1 MNRHS
6 ENPRPEIYLNET
18 WVNQNISVEQCWTN
32 KEGTI
37 GPQTKTGRVG
47 RFIILHAGSTEGFVP
62 GGLLMFKSKYGNKRD
77 YHNSMN
83 SQTFRK
89 CFLEQLMPN
98 IPPRSLIIMD
108 NASYHN
114 MQLNKA
120 PSGNSRKGDI
130 IKWLWDNK
138 IPRDASHTR
147 AKPYQLVQLHTKDK
161 LRYEMDELA
170 AAAGHN
176 VFRLPPYYC
185 QFNPIE
191 LIWTQIKQEIR
202 KTQITSSS

>member
-1 MNRHS
+1 MDH
-6 ENPRPEIYLNET
+6 T
-18 WVNQNISVEQCWTN
+18 Q
-32 KEGTI
+32 
-37 GPQTKTGRVG
+37 KTGRGG
-47 RFIILHAGSTEGFVP
+47 RFIIHHAGSTEGFVP
-62 GGLLMFKSKYGNKRD
+62 GGLLMFMSKYENKRD
-77 YHNSMN
+77 YHYSLN

-138 IPRDASHTR
+138 IPHDASHTR
-147 AKPYQLVQLHTKDK
+147 AELYQLVQLHKKDK
-161 LRYEMDELA
+161 LRYEIDKLA
-170 AAAGHN
+170 AAAGHK
-176 VFRLPPYYC
+176 VLRLPPYYC

-191 LIWTQIKQEIR
+191 LIWDQIKQEIR
-202 KTQITSSS
+202 KKNSNNQQFMKNESIM